1 MKQKLFIE
9 IIFLAFLG
17 TLTSLSLTPFNYF
30 IINFFTFS
38 FFYLFLNNKLKQNKN
53 TKLFFLYG
61 WSFGFGYFVTNLY
74 WISIS
79 LTFDQSFKFLI
90 PFSLILI
97 PSFLALFY
105 GLVSY
110 LFLVFHQ
117 KSTISSF
124 FIFSLIFG
132 VVEFLRGLIL
142 TGFPW
147 NLIVYSLSKQLEF
160 LSITSI
166 VGTYGL
172 NLFCISLFTSPA
184 IIFLS
189 KTKKNIA
196 VCIFLV
202 ITSILFYVYGSSLKN
217 SFYKVDNKTIDYKLR
232 IIGSNITL
240 DRFYSNTNTVSVIK
254 DLIKLS
260 SPDSSEKIIF
270 VWPEGILPD
279 ISQEELKQYSSL
291 FHQNFNE
298 KHLFVI
304 GINNKVINPSS
315 VNYFNSLSVYDYELN
330 VLSSY
335 NKINLVPF
343 GEFLPFENI
352 LKVIGLKPLTNSYQS
367 FSKGKIREVIEI
379 KLQNST
385 IKILPLICYEII
397 YSGKLFNNSNFD
409 FIINISE
416 DGWFGKS
423 IGPQQHFEH
432 SILRAIENG
441 KYIVRSSNNGIAAI
455 INPIGVVEQSVDFGK
470 SGYVDLM
477 EMRKIQPTIFSKY
490 GNKIFGLL
498 ILLYILLIFSFN
510 RIKNE

>member
-1 MKQKLFIE
+1 MLS
-9 IIFLAFLG
+9 
-17 TLTSLSLTPFNYF
+17 SLSLSPFNLF

-38 FFYLFLNNKLKQNKN
+38 SLYFFLSKKLKQKQNMKI
-53 TKLFFLYG
+53 FFLYG
-61 WSFGFGYFVTNLY
+61 WIFGFGYFVTNLY

-110 LFLVFHQ
+110 FFSVFHQ
-117 KSTISSF
+117 KSIISSF

-132 VVEFLRGLIL
+132 VIEFLRGLIL

-189 KTKKNIA
+189 KSKKNIA
-196 VCIFLV
+196 VCIFFL
-202 ITSILFYVYGSSLKN
+202 ITSIFFYVYGSFLKN

-240 DRFYSNTNTVSVIK
+240 DRFYSNTNTDSVIK

-260 SPDSSEKIIF
+260 SPDSSKKIIF
-270 VWPEGILPD
+270 VWPEGILPN
-279 ISQEELKQYSSL
+279 ISKEELKQYSSL

-298 KHLFVI
+298 NHLFVI
-304 GINNKVINPSS
+304 GINNKVINPTS

-397 YSGKLFNNSNFD
+397 YSGKLFKNYNFD

-470 SGYVDLM
+470 SGYVELM